1 MNHRLQQFLAAE
13 NLTQAQFADSI
24 DVAKASISHILSGR
38 NKPGFDF
45 IENTAR
51 RYPSLN
57 LEWLITGKGKMYKQD
72 TVLFDQPDE
81 ELFPGA
87 KNPAQETIAK
97 VVRNEASAPVDES
110 PEQAVEKHET
120 ASAEAVSSPVKT
132 PDSAREIR
140 RHEVSETLRT
150 STPLAAFSTRSISR
164 IVVFYDDNTYQE
176 LK

>member
-45 IENTAR
+45 IENTAK

-72 TVLFDQPDE
+72 TVLFDQSDD
-81 ELFPGA
+81 ELFPSA
-87 KNPAQETIAK
+87 KNPAPETTVKAARK
-97 VVRNEASAPVDES
+97 ETPEPVEDYPYRPVEKPAEQPETTAAPVAPMPLKTTES
-110 PEQAVEKHET
+110 HA
-120 ASAEAVSSPVKT
+120 
-132 PDSAREIR
+132 
-140 RHEVSETLRT
+140 
-150 STPLAAFSTRSISR
+150 PLAAGLRVNSTRSISR